1 VRRYWMGAILIT
13 TLIPLGAMALGVG
26 DTVSSVQVKDANNNP
41 AWIPDI
47 GKKVISLFY
56 TDPDVKDQNETFR
69 EQLKAQKFDETRYR
83 GMGVANLKDT
93 WKPNFVI
100 RKIIRG
106 KIEKFK
112 SLILTDIDHTLRDKW
127 KLGDCNEKDVVI
139 IIGKDRKVKYI
150 KAGPMSEPERKRAL
164 QLVAELIK
172 K

>member
-1 VRRYWMGAILIT
+1 VKRSLACG
-13 TLIPLGAMALGVG
+13 MALVVLAPTAVLALNVG
-26 DTVSSVQVKDANNNP
+26 DTVSSVQIRDANNQP

-69 EQLKAQKFDETRYR
+69 ELLKAQKFDETRYR
-83 GMGVANLKDT
+83 GIGVANLKDT
-93 WKPNFVI
+93 WKPNFII

-112 SLILTDIDHTLRDKW
+112 ALILTDVNHTLKNSW
-127 KLGDCNEKDVVI
+127 NLGGCDEKDVVI
-139 IIGKDRKVKYI
+139 IIGKDRKVRFFKP
-150 KAGPMSEPERKRAL
+150 GPMSPAERQKGIE
-164 QLVAELIK
+164 LVKELIK